1 MTLKQITGG
10 KPCFKEEVIEN
21 ITQTCMYQL
30 DRHRLNIQVLTES
43 PSGTAD
49 HPSVVASVEAE
60 VKQMAKLMGVM
71 GAISY
76 LNNGGIIEFEPE

>member
-1 MTLKQITGG
+1 
-10 KPCFKEEVIEN
+10 
-21 ITQTCMYQL
+21 MYKL

-49 HPSVVASVEAE
+49 HPSVVESVEAE

-76 LNNGGIIEFEPE
+76 LNNGGILEFEPEL